1 MVVLEKNSGVLIAVG
16 NSSRV
21 NNLIKAMEEVK
32 NNKWPVIL
40 EMIVDNAKM
49 VEGIVM
55 SPLLRKEIVEL
66 NSLVMPVL
74 ASSAFDNERS
84 FFQGGTLL
92 RIIKNKRVIDDGSKA
107 RARIGSRITGRNAT
121 IKKKGRSSVD
131 KETIKKKY

>member
-16 NSSRV
+16 NSSRA
-21 NNLIKAMEEVK
+21 NNLIKAMEEVE

-74 ASSAFDNERS
+74 ASSTFDNERS
-84 FFQGGTLL
+84 FL
-92 RIIKNKRVIDDGSKA
+92 
-107 RARIGSRITGRNAT
+107 
-121 IKKKGRSSVD
+121 
-131 KETIKKKY
+131 